1 MKRYILFDL
10 DGTLTDSGSGIANS
24 VIYMLKHF
32 GIEVEDR
39 DSLRAWMGPPLADS
53 MQLFYGFDREKA
65 LLGVEKYREYFNDR
79 GMYENLVYAGVPK
92 MLAALKE
99 QGYGIYMATSKPET
113 AARKIAEYFDL
124 AGYFDYIGGASD
136 DDSRVKKGD
145 VIRYV
150 LETAGITDKDAAVM
164 VGDREHDVLGA
175 KQNGLETI
183 GVLYGYG
190 SQKEL
195 QDAGAEWILDSVEA
209 LEQFLF
215 DKF

>member
-10 DGTLTDSGSGIANS
+10 DGTLTESGRGIANS
-24 VIYMLKHF
+24 IIYMLNDF

-39 DSLRAWMGPPLADS
+39 ESLRAWMGPPLVDS

-65 LLGVEKYREYFNDR
+65 LRGVEKYREYFNTK
-79 GMYENLVYAGVPK
+79 GMYENEVYPGVPE

-99 QGYGIYMATSKPET
+99 KGYGIYMATSKPEA
-113 AARKIAEYFDL
+113 AARKIAEHFDL
-124 AGYFDYIGGASD
+124 AGYFDYIGGASN
-136 DDSRVKKGD
+136 DDSRGKKGD

-150 LETAGITDKDAAVM
+150 LETAGITDKDAVIM
-164 VGDREHDVLGA
+164 VGDREHDVIGA
-175 KQNGLETI
+175 RQNGLETV

-190 SQKEL
+190 SRNEL
-195 QDAGAEWILDSVEA
+195 LDAGAEWVVDSVEA